1 MAETRKLYYEDGSCL
16 QFCATVLSCVPAG
29 GSFAVTLDATAFYP
43 EGGGQ
48 PADRGALGG
57 ARVLD
62 VHEKDGVVVHTVTA
76 PLHVGETVQGDV
88 DGRRRLDHMQQHTGE
103 HIVSGIVHAQFGY
116 DNVGFHIGAQD
127 VTVDFSGPLTAAEL
141 ADVERAANWVV
152 WQNAPITVF
161 WPTPAE
167 LAQLD
172 YRSKKELTGAV
183 RIVKVAN
190 ADVCACCGTHV
201 ERCGQVG
208 SIKLTSAQSYK
219 GGTRVT
225 MLCGMRA
232 YEDHCVKFQN
242 AEAISGLLSA
252 KINETAAAVQRLA
265 DEAAALKA
273 EKAAL
278 ENRLFAAAAAARC
291 GKKNALVFEDGLS
304 PDSLRRL
311 CTALMEQCPGVC
323 AVFSGTDAEGYK
335 YALGSA
341 GAADVRALGKEMN
354 AALSGKG
361 GGRDI
366 QQGSAACTRAEIE
379 AFFAPRLAE

>member
-291 GKKNALVFEDGLS
+291 GKKNTLVFEDGLS

-354 AALSGKG
+354 AALSGRG

>member
-1 MAETRKLYYEDGSCL
+1 MHYSTISGVSDNEKLALFLVLLLNFYVTISPISKIGLFIERKENGMAETRKLYYENGACL
-16 QFCATVLSCVPAG
+16 QFCATVLSCVPTDG
-29 GSFAVTLDATAFYP
+29 NFAVTLDATAFYP

-76 PLHVGETVQGDV
+76 PLRVGEMVQGDV

-127 VTVDFSGPLTAAEL
+127 VTVDFSGPLTDAEL
-141 ADVERAANWVV
+141 AD
-152 WQNAPITVF
+152 
-161 WPTPAE
+161 
-167 LAQLD
+167 
-172 YRSKKELTGAV
+172 
-183 RIVKVAN
+183 
-190 ADVCACCGTHV
+190 V

-232 YEDHCVKFQN
+232 YEDHCIKFQN
-242 AEAISGLLSA
+242 AEAVSGLLSA

-265 DEAAALKA
+265 DENAALRA

-278 ENRLFAAAAAARC
+278 ETRLFAADAAACR
-291 GKKNALVFEDGLS
+291 GRKNALVFEPHLS

-311 CTALMEQCPGVC
+311 CTALMEQCTGVC
-323 AVFSGTDAEGYK
+323 AAFSGTDAGGYK

-341 GAADVRALGKEMN
+341 GGADVHALCKEMN
-354 AALSGKG
+354 AALGGRG
-361 GGRDI
+361 GGREM
-366 QQGSAACTRAEIE
+366 QQGAAACARGDIE
-379 AFFAPRLAE
+379 AFFAPRLGE

>member
-1 MAETRKLYYEDGSCL
+1 M
-16 QFCATVLSCVPAG
+16 
-29 GSFAVTLDATAFYP
+29 
-43 EGGGQ
+43 
-48 PADRGALGG
+48 
-57 ARVLD
+57 
-62 VHEKDGVVVHTVTA
+62 
-76 PLHVGETVQGDV
+76 
-88 DGRRRLDHMQQHTGE
+88 
-103 HIVSGIVHAQFGY
+103 
-116 DNVGFHIGAQD
+116 
-127 VTVDFSGPLTAAEL
+127 
-141 ADVERAANWVV
+141 
-152 WQNAPITVF
+152 
-161 WPTPAE
+161 
-167 LAQLD
+167 
-172 YRSKKELTGAV
+172 

-323 AVFSGTDAEGYK
+323 AAFSGTDAEGYK

-354 AALSGKG
+354 AALSGRG